1 MPHYMFRANYTQQ
14 GIQGVMKDGAASRV
28 AAVEAMAASVG
39 GGIVS
44 AYWAFGDDDFFAIA
58 ELPDNAAAMA
68 IAATVGA
75 SGAAK
80 VTTTVLLTAAEV
92 DEALARGTAYRAPGS

>member
-1 MPHYMFRANYTQQ
+1 
-14 GIQGVMKDGAASRV
+14 
-28 AAVEAMAASVG
+28 MAGSVG
-39 GGIVS
+39 GRVLS

-58 ELPDNAAAMA
+58 ELPDNAAALA

-75 SGAAK
+75 SGAAG

-92 DEALARGTAYRAPGS
+92 DQALTRKATFRAPGS